1 MESLGRLCGV
11 LNICLILFRRT
22 VGARQTLNAYWQS
35 SHHPHGRTIQWSVI
49 MKRILAAMLLFVP
62 IVFAQEAPKAKTSQ
76 EAPKAKPSQ
85 EAPKAKLSEAPKA
98 KLSEAEVKARTDKRR
113 AMQWYVIEPMTPCMA
128 GSDKKNRFGRYK
140 SRLEASTL
148 EELTGLDPKST
159 NDLDPNLKEY
169 LKQVIVDDLIEM
181 YQKGACKESIGSS
194 NN

>member
-1 MESLGRLCGV
+1 M
-11 LNICLILFRRT
+11 ILFRRT
-22 VGARQTLNAYWQS
+22 VGVRQTLNAYWQS
-35 SHHPHGRTIQWSVI
+35 SHHPHGRTIQWSMI
-49 MKRILAAMLLFVP
+49 MKRILVAMLLFVP
-62 IVFAQEAPKAKTSQ
+62 IVFAQEAPKTKPSQ

-85 EAPKAKLSEAPKA
+85 EAPKA

-128 GSDKKNRFGRYK
+128 GSDKKTRYGRYK

>member
-1 MESLGRLCGV
+1 MFDIISPHSGV
-11 LNICLILFRRT
+11 
-22 VGARQTLNAYWQS
+22 RQTPKRYRQS
-35 SHHPHGRTIQWSVI
+35 SHHPHGRAIQWSMI

-62 IVFAQEAPKAKTSQ
+62 IVFAQEAPKTKPSQEAPKTKPSQ

-85 EAPKAKLSEAPKA
+85 EAPKA

-113 AMQWYVIEPMTPCMA
+113 AMQWFVIEPMTPCTA
-128 GSDKKNRFGRYK
+128 GSDKKNRNGRYK
-140 SRLEASTL
+140 SRVEASTL

-159 NDLDPNLKEY
+159 TDLDPNIKEY
-169 LKQVIVDDLIEM
+169 LKQVIIDDLIEM

>member
-1 MESLGRLCGV
+1 M
-11 LNICLILFRRT
+11 
-22 VGARQTLNAYWQS
+22 
-35 SHHPHGRTIQWSVI
+35 I
-49 MKRILAAMLLFVP
+49 MKRILVAMLLFVP
-62 IVFAQEAPKAKTSQ
+62 IVFAQEAPKAKPSQ

-113 AMQWYVIEPMTPCMA
+113 AMQWYVIEPMTTCTA
-128 GSDKKNRFGRYK
+128 GSDKKNRYGRYK

-159 NDLDPNLKEY
+159 NDLDPNLKDY

>member
-1 MESLGRLCGV
+1 
-11 LNICLILFRRT
+11 
-22 VGARQTLNAYWQS
+22 
-35 SHHPHGRTIQWSVI
+35 

-62 IVFAQEAPKAKTSQ
+62 IVFAQEAPKAKPSQ
-76 EAPKAKPSQ
+76 EAPKAKP
-85 EAPKAKLSEAPKA
+85 EAPKAKPSQEAPKA

-128 GSDKKNRFGRYK
+128 GNDKKNRYGRYK

-159 NDLDPNLKEY
+159 NDLAPNLKEY
-169 LKQVIVDDLIEM
+169 LKQVIIDDLIEM

>member
-1 MESLGRLCGV
+1 
-11 LNICLILFRRT
+11 
-22 VGARQTLNAYWQS
+22 
-35 SHHPHGRTIQWSVI
+35 
-49 MKRILAAMLLFVP
+49 MKRILVAMMLFVP
-62 IVFAQEAPKAKTSQ
+62 IVFAQEAPKAKPSQEAPKAKPSQ

-85 EAPKAKLSEAPKA
+85 EAPKAKLSEA
-98 KLSEAEVKARTDKRR
+98 EVRARTDKRR
-113 AMQWYVIEPMTPCMA
+113 AMQWYVIETMTPCMA
-128 GSDKKNRFGRYK
+128 GSDKKIRYGRYK

>member
-1 MESLGRLCGV
+1 M
-11 LNICLILFRRT
+11 
-22 VGARQTLNAYWQS
+22 
-35 SHHPHGRTIQWSVI
+35 I
-49 MKRILAAMLLFVP
+49 MKRILVAMLLFVP
-62 IVFAQEAPKAKTSQ
+62 IVFAQEAPKAKPSQ

-85 EAPKAKLSEAPKA
+85 EAPKAKLSQEAPTQEAPKAKPSQEAPKAKPSQEAPKA

-113 AMQWYVIEPMTPCMA
+113 AMQWYVIELMTPCVA
-128 GSDKKNRFGRYK
+128 GSDKKNRYGRFK

-159 NDLDPNLKEY
+159 NDLDPNLKDY

>member
-1 MESLGRLCGV
+1 M
-11 LNICLILFRRT
+11 ILFRRA
-22 VGARQTLNAYWQS
+22 VGVRQTLNAYWQS
-35 SHHPHGRTIQWSVI
+35 SHHPHGRTIQWSMI
-49 MKRILAAMLLFVP
+49 MKRILVAMLLFVP
-62 IVFAQEAPKAKTSQ
+62 IVFAQEAPKAK
-76 EAPKAKPSQ
+76 PSQ
-85 EAPKAKLSEAPKA
+85 EAPKA

-113 AMQWYVIEPMTPCMA
+113 AMQWYVIESMTPCMA
-128 GSDKKNRFGRYK
+128 GSDKKIRYGRYK

-159 NDLDPNLKEY
+159 NDLDQNLKQY

>member
-1 MESLGRLCGV
+1 
-11 LNICLILFRRT
+11 
-22 VGARQTLNAYWQS
+22 
-35 SHHPHGRTIQWSVI
+35 
-49 MKRILAAMLLFVP
+49 MKRILVAMLLFVP
-62 IVFAQEAPKAKTSQ
+62 IVFAQEAPKAK
-76 EAPKAKPSQ
+76 P
-85 EAPKAKLSEAPKA
+85 SEAPKA

-113 AMQWYVIEPMTPCMA
+113 AMQWYVIEPMTTCTA

-159 NDLDPNLKEY
+159 NDLAPNLKDY
-169 LKQVIVDDLIEM
+169 LKQLIVDDLIEM

>member
-1 MESLGRLCGV
+1 
-11 LNICLILFRRT
+11 
-22 VGARQTLNAYWQS
+22 
-35 SHHPHGRTIQWSVI
+35 
-49 MKRILAAMLLFVP
+49 MKRILVAMLLFVP
-62 IVFAQEAPKAKTSQ
+62 IVFAQEAPKAKPTQ
-76 EAPKAKPSQ
+76 EAPKAKLTEAPKAKPS
-85 EAPKAKLSEAPKA
+85 EPPKA

-128 GSDKKNRFGRYK
+128 GNDKKNRYGRYK

-148 EELTGLDPKST
+148 EELTGLDTKST

-169 LKQVIVDDLIEM
+169 LKQVIVDDLIGM

>member
-1 MESLGRLCGV
+1 
-11 LNICLILFRRT
+11 
-22 VGARQTLNAYWQS
+22 
-35 SHHPHGRTIQWSVI
+35 
-49 MKRILAAMLLFVP
+49 MKRILVAMLLFVP
-62 IVFAQEAPKAKTSQ
+62 IVFAQEAPKAKASQEAPKASQEAPKAKASQEAPKPSQ

-85 EAPKAKLSEAPKA
+85 EAPKAKPSQEAPKA

-128 GSDKKNRFGRYK
+128 GSDKKNRYARYK

-159 NDLDPNLKEY
+159 NDLDPNLKDY
-169 LKQVIVDDLIEM
+169 LKQVIVDDLIGM

>member
-1 MESLGRLCGV
+1 
-11 LNICLILFRRT
+11 
-22 VGARQTLNAYWQS
+22 
-35 SHHPHGRTIQWSVI
+35 
-49 MKRILAAMLLFVP
+49 MKRILVAMLLFVP
-62 IVFAQEAPKAKTSQ
+62 IVFAQEAPKAKPSQ

-85 EAPKAKLSEAPKA
+85 EAPKAKPSQEAPKA

-113 AMQWYVIEPMTPCMA
+113 AMQWYVIESMTPCMGGA
-128 GSDKKNRFGRYK
+128 DKKIRYGRYK

-159 NDLDPNLKEY
+159 NDLDPNLKGY
-169 LKQVIVDDLIEM
+169 LKQVIVYDLIEM

>member
-1 MESLGRLCGV
+1 M
-11 LNICLILFRRT
+11 
-22 VGARQTLNAYWQS
+22 
-35 SHHPHGRTIQWSVI
+35 I
-49 MKRILAAMLLFVP
+49 MKRILVAMLLFVP
-62 IVFAQEAPKAKTSQ
+62 IVFAQEAPKAK
-76 EAPKAKPSQ
+76 PSQ
-85 EAPKAKLSEAPKA
+85 EAPKAKLSEAPKAKPSEAPKA

-113 AMQWYVIEPMTPCMA
+113 AMQWYVIEPMAPCMA
-128 GSDKKNRFGRYK
+128 GNDKKNRYGRYK

-169 LKQVIVDDLIEM
+169 LKQVIVDDLIGM

>member
-1 MESLGRLCGV
+1 
-11 LNICLILFRRT
+11 
-22 VGARQTLNAYWQS
+22 
-35 SHHPHGRTIQWSVI
+35 
-49 MKRILAAMLLFVP
+49 MKRILVAMLLFVP
-62 IVFAQEAPKAKTSQ
+62 IVFAQEAPKAKPSQEEPKAKPSQ
-76 EAPKAKPSQ
+76 EAPKAKLS

-128 GSDKKNRFGRYK
+128 GNDKKNRYGRYK

-148 EELTGLDPKST
+148 EELTGLDPKTT

-169 LKQVIVDDLIEM
+169 LKQVIVDDLIGM

>member
-1 MESLGRLCGV
+1 
-11 LNICLILFRRT
+11 
-22 VGARQTLNAYWQS
+22 
-35 SHHPHGRTIQWSVI
+35 
-49 MKRILAAMLLFVP
+49 MKRILVAMLLLVP
-62 IVFAQEAPKAKTSQ
+62 IVFAQEAPKAKPSQ
-76 EAPKAKPSQ
+76 EAPKAKPS

-128 GSDKKNRFGRYK
+128 GNDKKNRYGRYK

-159 NDLDPNLKEY
+159 NDLDTNLKEY